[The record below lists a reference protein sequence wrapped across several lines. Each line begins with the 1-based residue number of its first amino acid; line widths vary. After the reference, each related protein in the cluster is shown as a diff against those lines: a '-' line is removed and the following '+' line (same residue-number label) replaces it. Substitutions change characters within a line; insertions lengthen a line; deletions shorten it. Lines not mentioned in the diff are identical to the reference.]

1 MTADHSDEARYLRQ
15 KAKQFREL
23 ARTYKTEISGKLIEI
38 AQDLE
43 TRAENLE
50 KNIEKGTRKSAAA
63 RVQRRVSN
71 GSGNRPRRYP
81 LR

>member
-1 MTADHSDEARYLRQ
+1 MAADRSDEARYLRQ
-15 KAKQFREL
+15 TAKQFREL

-43 TRAENLE
+43 SRAENLE
-50 KNIEKGTRKSAAA
+50 KSQRKSAAA
-63 RVQRRVSN
+63 NVQRRFSN
-71 GSGNRPRRYP
+71 GNGNGNRPRRYP